1 MKIDDSTG
9 KLPQLP
15 PTAGRATVAKTEEA
29 ASPRRTDKVSLSAP
43 GKTLGASDA
52 APIDLAKVEEV
63 RAAIAEGRF
72 AIDAGRIADQ
82 VIASNRELV
91 SRG

>member
-15 PTAGRATVAKTEEA
+15 PTAGRATVSKTEDSA
-29 ASPRRTDKVSLSAP
+29 PARRTDKVSLSAP

-52 APIDLAKVEEV
+52 PPIDMAKVEEV

-72 AIDAGRIADQ
+72 HIDAEGIADR
-82 VIASNRELV
+82 VISSNRELV
-91 SRG
+91 GRG